1 MLSGGGALGA
11 YEVGTLKVL
20 EALGVVPSL
29 VAGVSIGAINAAV
42 WVAHGRRS
50 AALEAA
56 WHRMRAATIGLR
68 WVTLA
73 LRWLGAALFVIAVI
87 ETLITLAGSR
97 ELSGSYWLW
106 GKSSGR
112 IDVASTLLDAT
123 AWMIAGAIGIVTLVL
138 SRPLEDWLAR
148 AGPPADPLRMHR
160 RAGYVLLALFVVHAV
175 VWVFGW
181 PWPHRFSASVVLV
194 TLLFWLANW
203 PGRGGRW
210 LRTMLF
216 AMMPET
222 GGRGLWGSRARRRV
236 IEDLVRRGLPERL
249 VSGETRLVVSALAID
264 SGRVCHFVNWSDP
277 SGTFEQ
283 RVNRE
288 LGEVVPLRTPEDMIT
303 ATVASSAIPGVF
315 EPVRVGG
322 RNFVDAGGFSNQP
335 LHIAIADDADA
346 VLTVLLSPS
355 DRPSLTPHRESL
367 LTLGG
372 RLLELAN
379 WRDLQTELRHLP
391 EGWNRTGNPARVCV
405 VEPRLPLPGGVLTF
419 DPDMAAELIALGERD
434 TWHALDRAGWLEPIE
449 GDPRPAD
456 PGSPGS
462 LEPHDGDRVR

>member
-11 YEVGTLKVL
+11 YEVGTLKVI
-20 EALGVVPSL
+20 EALGIVPSL

-73 LRWLGAALFVIAVI
+73 LRWMGAALFALAVI
-87 ETLITLAGSR
+87 EIIMTLAGSR

-106 GKSSGR
+106 GRSSAR
-112 IDVASTLLDAT
+112 IDTVSTILDAT
-123 AWMIAGAIGIVTLVL
+123 AWTIAAVLGIVTVLL

-148 AGPPADPLRMHR
+148 AGPAADPQRLHR
-160 RAGYVLLALFVVHAV
+160 RAGIALLGAFTVHAV
-175 VWVFGW
+175 VWIFGW
-181 PWPHRFSASVVLV
+181 PWPHRFSASVLLV
-194 TLLFWLANW
+194 SLLFWLANW

-210 LRTMLF
+210 LRTTLF

-236 IEDLVRRGLPERL
+236 IEELVKRGKPDRL
-249 VSGETRLVVSALAID
+249 VSGETRLVVSALSID
-264 SGRVCHFVNWSDP
+264 SGRVCHFVNWVDP
-277 SGTFEQ
+277 SGEFER
-283 RVNRE
+283 RVHRE
-288 LGEVVPLRTPEDMIT
+288 LGEVVPLRTPEDVIT

-322 RNFVDAGGFSNQP
+322 RSFVDAGGFSNQP
-335 LHIAIADDADA
+335 LHIAIADGADA

-355 DRPSLTPHRESL
+355 DRPSLASDRESL
-367 LTLGG
+367 LDLGG

-391 EGWNRTGNPARVCV
+391 EGWNRTAKPARVCV
-405 VEPRLPLPGGVLTF
+405 VEPQLPLPGGVLSF
-419 DPDMAAELIALGERD
+419 DPLMAADLIARGERD
-434 TWHALDRAGWLEPIE
+434 TWRTLEEAGWLEPSSVPDANHVVAE
-449 GDPRPAD
+449 R
-456 PGSPGS
+456 S
-462 LEPHDGDRVR
+462 LERRDGERVE

>member
-1 MLSGGGALGA
+1 MKRLRRDLGFRRIAIVLSGGGALGA

-20 EALGVVPSL
+20 EALAVVPSL

-42 WVAHGRRS
+42 WVAHGRRA

-56 WHRMRAATIGLR
+56 WHRMRASTIGLR

-73 LRWLGAALFVIAVI
+73 LRWMGAGLFVIGVTEI
-87 ETLITLAGSR
+87 VITLAGSR

-106 GKSSGR
+106 RKNSAR
-112 IDVASTLLDAT
+112 LDVASTILDAT
-123 AWMIAGAIGIVTLVL
+123 AWLVAAALGIMTLVL

-148 AGPPADPLRMHR
+148 AGPPTDPSRLHR
-160 RAGYVLLALFVVHAV
+160 RAGAVLLAMFLVHTA

-181 PWPHRFSASVVLV
+181 PWPHRFSASALLV
-194 TLLFWLANW
+194 TLVFWLANR
-203 PGRGGRW
+203 PGRGGHW
-210 LRTMLF
+210 LRTTLF
-216 AMMPET
+216 ALMPET

-236 IEDLVRRGLPERL
+236 IEDLVKRGRPERL
-249 VSGETRLVVSALAID
+249 VNGETRLVVSALAID
-264 SGRVCHFVNWSDP
+264 SGRVCHFVNWSDA
-277 SGTFEQ
+277 SGTFET

-288 LGEVVPLRTPEDMIT
+288 LGEVVALRTPEDVIT

-315 EPVRVGG
+315 EPVPVGG

-355 DRPSLTPHRESL
+355 DRPSLAPGDESL
-367 LTLGG
+367 FQLGG

-391 EGWNRTGNPARVCV
+391 EGWSRTGDPARVCV
-405 VEPRLPLPGGVLTF
+405 VEPDLPLPGGVLSF
-419 DPDMAAELIALGERD
+419 DPETAPELIARGEHD
-434 TWHALDRAGWLEPIE
+434 TWRALERAGWLEE
-449 GDPRPAD
+449 D
-456 PGSPGS
+456 PGPS
-462 LEPHDGDRVR
+462 